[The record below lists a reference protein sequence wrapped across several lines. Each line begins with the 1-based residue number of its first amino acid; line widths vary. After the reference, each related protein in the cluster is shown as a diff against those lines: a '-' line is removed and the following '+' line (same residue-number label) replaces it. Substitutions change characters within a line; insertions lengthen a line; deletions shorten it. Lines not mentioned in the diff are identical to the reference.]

1 MCLCWADGGK
11 SRARSHWM
19 KSRSSEWW
27 KIVWTCLSFN
37 NEMGQKRGSD
47 TLMKEVFWKGNEG
60 FLGKSEEL
68 GEGPEEEEE
77 VRGGLRFL
85 SAEGVEV
92 TGTLRCEIC
101 WLWSTGQD
109 TLSLA
114 S

>member
-1 MCLCWADGGK
+1 
-11 SRARSHWM
+11 
-19 KSRSSEWW
+19 
-27 KIVWTCLSFN
+27 
-37 NEMGQKRGSD
+37 
-47 TLMKEVFWKGNEG
+47 MKEVFWKGNEG

>member
-1 MCLCWADGGK
+1 MPRCISEGSYYKHFKYVLIG
-11 SRARSHWM
+11 SLQRS
-19 KSRSSEWW
+19 
-27 KIVWTCLSFN
+27 
-37 NEMGQKRGSD
+37 
-47 TLMKEVFWKGNEG
+47 LMKEVFWKGNEG

-85 SAEGVEV
+85 SAEGVGV